1 MFSLKSLQQ
10 ICFSKRPQLT
20 PAPPQGCLRAVHH
33 TRDQDRRPSGA
44 VNILHSPQL
53 PARPEE
59 ERSSEAEERM
69 VPAIRIA
76 DGFELARLLN
86 EEWVRQK
93 IHPISIIASYGLA
106 MKYLK
111 ELLTLKVDYLGEE
124 CRITYAKTRTSS
136 KMIGADDDDFF
147 SRKKVKMKMGVQL
160 PSEDSAELERMS
172 DKETDITKERI
183 NKIIAPSASF

>member
-1 MFSLKSLQQ
+1 M
-10 ICFSKRPQLT
+10 
-20 PAPPQGCLRAVHH
+20 
-33 TRDQDRRPSGA
+33 
-44 VNILHSPQL
+44 
-53 PARPEE
+53 
-59 ERSSEAEERM
+59 
-69 VPAIRIA
+69 PAIRIA

-111 ELLTLKVDYLGEE
+111 ELLTLKVDYIGEE
-124 CRITYAKTRTSS
+124 CLTYAKTRTSS
-136 KMIGADDDDFF
+136 KMIGADDDFF

-160 PSEDSAELERMS
+160 PSENSAELEMMS

-183 NKIIAPSASF
+183 NKIIAPDASFQHQSL